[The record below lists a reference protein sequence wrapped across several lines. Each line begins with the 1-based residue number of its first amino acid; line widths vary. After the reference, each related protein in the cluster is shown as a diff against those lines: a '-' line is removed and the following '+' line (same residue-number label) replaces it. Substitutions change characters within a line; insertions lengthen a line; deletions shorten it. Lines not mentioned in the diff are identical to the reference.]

1 MKKGVLIIGVLALT
15 FGSAAS
21 CSSTKKVAETED
33 SKAKIIASEMKEKG
47 YNSGI
52 IIYST
57 KEGDCEY
64 TIQVDTGATF
74 DPINLA
80 DKFKNHREKVWFKYR
95 GLRRANRCPNA
106 NPVEI
111 EDMQKAL

>member
-1 MKKGVLIIGVLALT
+1 MKKGVLIIGILAII
-15 FGSAAS
+15 FSSAAS

-33 SKAKIIASEMKEKG
+33 AKTKISEAEMREKG
-47 YNSGI
+47 YISGV

-64 TIQVDTGATF
+64 TIQADTNATF
-74 DPINLA
+74 DPINLG
-80 DKFKNHREKVWFKYR
+80 DEFKSHKTKVWFTFR

-106 NPVEI
+106 NPVQIME
-111 EDMQKAL
+111 MLKG